1 MCMMPQSSGS
11 TEDVELEPVKALAG
25 KSKTTQDPRFKA
37 NKQRIKRMNLRIN
50 KPK

>member
-25 KSKTTQDPRFKA
+25 KSITTQDPRFKP
-37 NKQRIKRMNLRIN
+37 NKPKKLKRMNLRIN
-50 KPK
+50 KP

>member
-25 KSKTTQDPRFKA
+25 KSITSQ
-37 NKQRIKRMNLRIN
+37 Q
-50 KPK
+50 